1 MNHYISLLMFP
12 AIALGIF
19 SGFPVAFSLLGVA
32 FLFGVIGFG
41 DGVIPLGVG
50 LTYKVATS
58 YVLAAVPLFVFMG
71 CLLAST
77 RITDGLLVA
86 AESWVGHFK
95 GGGVAIATILVC
107 IIFAASTGI
116 IGSAEIVIG
125 LVALPAMLKLNY
137 DKGLASGVIC
147 AGGSLG
153 TIIPP
158 SVVIIVLGPAAGV
171 SVARLLVGAIFPGL
185 LLAASYIASILVRT
199 GLKPSLAPPLAT
211 RRIKT
216 TTERKTCSNADFFSS
231 PAYIVF
237 YSYGNDYIGNSSS
250 H

>member
-1 MNHYISLLMFP
+1 MFP

-125 LVALPAMLKLNY
+125 LAALSTMLPNAPSAA
-137 DKGLASGVIC
+137 ASVGAAIPNIIVPITVKNNVSGGTKEVSVT
-147 AGGSLG
+147 ASFSFSGSL
-153 TIIPP
+153 
-158 SVVIIVLGPAAGV
+158 
-171 SVARLLVGAIFPGL
+171 
-185 LLAASYIASILVRT
+185 
-199 GLKPSLAPPLAT
+199 
-211 RRIKT
+211 
-216 TTERKTCSNADFFSS
+216 
-231 PAYIVF
+231 
-237 YSYGNDYIGNSSS
+237 NSSGGKGGAKEGFS
-250 H
+250 PVLTSIEAM